1 MLISIL
7 FNSTSLASLYLGP
20 CLMGRVEVLVP
31 QYRVDGGVGEL
42 LPQQEGHLLQVAAG
56 VVVTD
61 HVDRPTVPGN
71 IL

>member
-20 CLMGRVEVLVP
+20 CLVGRVEVLVP
-31 QYRVDGGVGEL
+31 QDGVDGGVGEL
-42 LPQQEGHLLQVAAG
+42 LPQQDRHLLQVAAG